1 MPSEAQRD
9 PLGIWCRHQ
18 ESNSGPEVYKTPAL
32 PTELCRLW
40 REQIIRILT
49 ARGKDEFLG
58 LKDAFLGLKDAFH
71 GLLCAWAGC
80 RITQQDRILTV
91 ARDDLA
97 GSLAGR

>member
-1 MPSEAQRD
+1 M
-9 PLGIWCRHQ
+9 
-18 ESNSGPEVYKTPAL
+18 
-32 PTELCRLW
+32 
-40 REQIIRILT
+40 T
-49 ARGKDEFLG
+49 ARGKDEFLGLKDAFLGLKDAFLG